1 MQKELVTMF
10 AIAHLSDIHIADS
23 LNPVLARAPQIASAV
38 GSQLGG
44 CNLVA
49 LVISGDVAYSGKHD
63 QYQLAIPFF
72 REIRDRLTNDFSVKV
87 EFIICPGNHDC
98 DFSIDQEF
106 RELALASIADG
117 NVPSKRAIE
126 ECTSVQAAFFQFVE
140 ELCEIHIT
148 SAADRLRYQVN
159 LEIDGDS
166 IFFDCVN
173 LSWVSRLKE
182 EKVTFPTSVI
192 PERKNVSGL
201 AITVMHH
208 PFNWLHPLAYRDFRK
223 RVRTKSDIVFTGHEH
238 QWLAVET
245 VDSDSGCSLQF
256 EGGVLQDQKVPEY
269 STFAVVL
276 VDIVNERYKAQK
288 YEWSGSMYSNV
299 QLGEWGS
306 YRKLAISAQQGK
318 WRFAE
323 EFEAELSDVGLSLRA
338 DGHEMS
344 LQDIYVFPEIEATSS
359 ENSDTKD
366 FASADDLINDEANS
380 FGFVIQGDERSG
392 RSALLCQLART
403 YLSNGY
409 VPLLISGQEIT
420 RAAESDVEKILAR
433 EVARQFGESSDA
445 YNQLPPAKKVLL
457 IDDIDEIPI
466 KSERAVEQLLARMR
480 ARVGVLVATTTDV
493 YETANVVGEA
503 EFNGLSELPRYRV
516 LPFGHLARTRL
527 IKKWTYL
534 TSDDA
539 QSEDDRVSRVHEAE
553 KFLSAVLN
561 RGIVPAYPL
570 YLITLLHAAH
580 SREKDALQDGGF
592 GHYYEYIISE
602 GILAAEIRKEK
613 MDEIYSYCTQLAWF
627 ICQKARDYISPEELR
642 EFNRQFCVEFFSV
655 ELSVRKE
662 ELLKSR
668 LISETGGG
676 ISFRYSYLQYY
687 FVARYLSENLN
698 EEVVWHYVE
707 DSARHLYVRA
717 RANALVFLTHF
728 SNRSEVIDV
737 ILGALRDQ
745 FKGIPLAQ
753 FNKRN
758 ESVDAILRELPKL
771 TYGGGD
777 PMLHREEQ
785 AKERDKHPEGDG
797 LMERAETG
805 DDLSVAARLATVFKT
820 VEIVG
825 QILKARYSSFRRARK
840 EEMIDEVIKG
850 PLRALEDFYDL
861 LRLRPDSI
869 ISEFKQAVSEKNRN
883 LDEEAME
890 GLARRIAGFAVLAV
904 SFDFV
909 KRIAEAV
916 SSDAVREDLSNVI
929 TANDDL
935 AYKVV
940 GLACSLDGQRPLP
953 RIEIERALHLG
964 EGSLIVESLVR
975 LLVLYRMYMF
985 RTSAADIQ
993 WARDVLKIPTRAKI
1007 RSLLSAF

>member
-1 MQKELVTMF
+1 ML
-10 AIAHLSDIHIADS
+10 AIAHLSDIHITDS
-23 LNPVLARAPQIASAV
+23 LDPILARAQQIASAI
-38 GSQLGG
+38 GSQIGE
-44 CNLVA
+44 CKVVA
-49 LVISGDVAYSGKHD
+49 LVVSGDVAYSGKHD

-72 REIRDRLTNDFSVKV
+72 REIRDRLSNDFGLRV

-106 RELALASIADG
+106 RELALARMATG
-117 NVPSKRAIE
+117 NMPSDRAIE
-126 ECTSVQAAFFQFVE
+126 ECTSVQLAFFQFVE
-140 ELCEIHIT
+140 ELCGIQFSSLAE
-148 SAADRLRYQVN
+148 RLRYQIR
-159 LEIDGDS
+159 LEIDGKS
-166 IFFDCVN
+166 VFFDCVN

-182 EKVTFPTSVI
+182 EKVTFPISII
-192 PERKNVSGL
+192 PERKDVEGI

-208 PFNWLHPLAYRDFRK
+208 PFNWLHPLAYREFRK
-223 RVRTKSDIVFTGHEH
+223 RVRAKSDVVFTGHEH

-245 VDSDSGCSLQF
+245 VDSDSGYSLQF
-256 EGGVLQDQKVPEY
+256 EGGVLQDQKLPEY
-269 STFAVVL
+269 STFSVVL
-276 VDIVNERYKAQK
+276 IDIESERYKIQK
-288 YEWSGSMYSNV
+288 YEWSGNIYASA

-306 YRKLAISAQQGK
+306 YRKLTIAAQQGK
-318 WRFAE
+318 WRFTDG
-323 EFEAELSDVGLSLRA
+323 FEADLSDVGLSLRA
-338 DGHEMS
+338 NGQEIS
-344 LQDIYVFPEIEATSS
+344 LQDIYVFPEVEATSS
-359 ENSDTKD
+359 ESSDAKD
-366 FASADDLINDEANS
+366 FTSADDLITDEANS
-380 FGFVIQGDERSG
+380 SGFVIQGDERSG

-409 VPLLISGQEIT
+409 VPLLISGREIS
-420 RAAESDVEKILAR
+420 RAAESDLEKILAR
-433 EVARQFGESSDA
+433 EVARQLGESSDA
-445 YNQLPPAKKVLL
+445 YNQLPAAKKVFL

-466 KSERAVEQLLARMR
+466 KSERAVEQLITRLR
-480 ARVGVLVATTTDV
+480 ARAGVLVATATDV
-493 YETANVVGEA
+493 YETAHVVGEA
-503 EFNGLSELPRYRV
+503 ETKGLSELPRYRV

-527 IKKWTYL
+527 IKKWIYL
-534 TSDDA
+534 TSDDS
-539 QSEDDRVSRVHEAE
+539 QSEDDRVARVDEAE

-602 GILAAEIRKEK
+602 GILAAGIRKEK

-627 ICQKARDYISPEELR
+627 MCQKARDYVSEE
-642 EFNRQFCVEFFSV
+642 EFTDFNKQFCAEFFSV
-655 ELSVRKE
+655 ELTLRKD
-662 ELLKSR
+662 ELLRSR
-668 LISETGGG
+668 LISEAGGA

-698 EEVVWHYVE
+698 EEVVWRYVE

-728 SNRSEVIDV
+728 TNRSEVIDV
-737 ILGALRDQ
+737 ILGALRSQ
-745 FKGIPLAQ
+745 FKGISLAQ

-797 LMERAETG
+797 LMERAEAG

-840 EEMIDEVIKG
+840 EEMIDEVIRG

-861 LRLRPDSI
+861 LRVRPDSV
-869 ISEFKQAVSEKNRN
+869 ISEFKQAVAEKNRD
-883 LDEEAME
+883 LDEDAME
-890 GLARRIAGFAVLAV
+890 GLARRIAGFVVLAV

-909 KRIAEAV
+909 KKIAEAV
-916 SSDAVREDLSNVI
+916 SSDSIREDLNNVI
-929 TANDDL
+929 NANDDL
-935 AYKVV
+935 AYKIV

-993 WARDVLKIPTRAKI
+993 WARDVLKIPTRARI